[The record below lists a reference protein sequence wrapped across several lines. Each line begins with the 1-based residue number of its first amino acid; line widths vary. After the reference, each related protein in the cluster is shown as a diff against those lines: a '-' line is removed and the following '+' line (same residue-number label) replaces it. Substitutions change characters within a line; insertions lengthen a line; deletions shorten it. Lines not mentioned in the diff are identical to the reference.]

1 VAHRAE
7 RLSAV
12 VAGSAAVFALSG
24 CGSASDAQSAS
35 TTAATGRTKASA
47 PAQPA
52 QSTSQAPVQSDRE
65 VFESTFFLSPDGNIA
80 CNIEVDMGVRCDII
94 DANWPR
100 PVPPADCQDSYGH
113 MIAINPS
120 IGLGK
125 PAEFICAGDTVFGSD
140 EPLPD
145 GESITSGAFRCDSA
159 DSGIACRNTETG
171 HGFSI
176 SRDAYQLF

>member
-1 VAHRAE
+1 M
-7 RLSAV
+7 
-12 VAGSAAVFALSG
+12 SG
-24 CGSASDAQSAS
+24 CGSSTAVQFAS
-35 TTAATGRTKASA
+35 TTPVTGQTLVSVT
-47 PAQPA
+47 AQPA
-52 QSTSQAPVQSDRE
+52 QSTSQAPARADRE

-80 CNIEVDMGVRCDII
+80 CNIDMNMGVRCDII
-94 DANWPR
+94 DADWPR
-100 PVPPADCQDSYGH
+100 PPRPADCQNSYGH
-113 MIAINPS
+113 MIAINPW

-159 DSGIACRNTETG
+159 DSGITCRNTETG